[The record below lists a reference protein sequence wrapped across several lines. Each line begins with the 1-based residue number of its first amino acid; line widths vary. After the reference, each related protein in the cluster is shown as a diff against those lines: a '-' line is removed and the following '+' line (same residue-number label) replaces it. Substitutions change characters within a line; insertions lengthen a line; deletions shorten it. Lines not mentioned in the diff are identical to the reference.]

1 MHLLSKGAGADASL
15 SNHTS
20 RAASCCSFTYY
31 LLFLDVGAP
40 ERGTERS
47 PSSPAISP
55 SSFPSQECFA
65 PSCPSPGSLLQHF
78 CPRRSCL
85 LLSSALPRVQLSLC
99 VFFCFFICCSSGS
112 SADLFQPRW
121 KSASCLTMTI
131 WAKDTFCTPSIL
143 KKKKPQERCLESDK
157 FPASLLWLKTLFS
170 FTLKHIWTP
179 SPSPRSSDW
188 VGGVFVYIRNS
199 TERSASCRLHPGH
212 RSWHVLPI
220 SNVSMMWFLFHHFC
234 LLSCVILATV
244 SPCFSLFFC
253 YLCPLFIGVA
263 PNHTI
268 TLIALFLI
276 FSPHVQ
282 KCKMSL
288 IFQIYFQQS
297 SAKVTKNVRA
307 EKASRGGSVWTLLL
321 FKHSKAFYKPLSLFF
336 FFFST
341 NQRRVANCAE

>member
-1 MHLLSKGAGADASL
+1 MPQEQLLAAHLPTTCFSSTSVLLS
-15 SNHTS
+15 
-20 RAASCCSFTYY
+20 
-31 LLFLDVGAP
+31 GAP
-40 ERGTERS
+40 RDLLHPLQSLPPLFQVRNVLR
-47 PSSPAISP
+47 PPALP
-55 SSFPSQECFA
+55 LA
-65 PSCPSPGSLLQHF
+65 PSCSISVLGAAAFAWARLFPV
-78 CPRRSCL
+78 CNCL
-85 LLSSALPRVQLSLC
+85 SVCFSA
-99 VFFCFFICCSSGS
+99 FFICCSSGS
-112 SADLFQPRW
+112 SADLFHPRW

-170 FTLKHIWTP
+170 FTLKHICTP

-220 SNVSMMWFLFHHFC
+220 SNVSMMWFLFHRFC
-234 LLSCVILATV
+234 LLSCIILATV